1 VRLFVRW
8 WCLRWEHLWVRVW
21 VYLPA
26 GVFFRRWMDGFV
38 AEQIATIE
46 SRAIWVDR
54 ERTITG
60 PTLTTVVAGSSSS
73 FPTLVVIFISS
84 FPTFLTA
91 EVSDTRTSSVVKSAL
106 YESFGSFKVGG
117 TVGGNCG
124 TWSGKICLVDSLWVE
139 RCHWR

>member
-1 VRLFVRW
+1 MDLWLNKSLRLS
-8 WCLRWEHLWVRVW
+8 L
-21 VYLPA
+21 
-26 GVFFRRWMDGFV
+26 
-38 AEQIATIE
+38 EQYGSTE
-46 SRAIWVDR
+46 NGPF
-54 ERTITG
+54 TG